1 MVFVVG
7 FAVRPADA
15 SVGMAVGN
23 NIRSFM
29 ASGRRRWEIDDGT
42 HKARVIAGERG
53 RFGPVDQ
60 RSRIPPDRHCD
71 QPTIDPKGGRECNR
85 RAPRRRRLVIGR
97 PVR

>member
-7 FAVRPADA
+7 FAVRPADISIGVVA
-15 SVGMAVGN
+15 GN
-23 NIRSFM
+23 NIRSFV
-29 ASGRRRWEIDDGT
+29 AGGRRRSEMDDGT
-42 HKARVIAGERG
+42 HEARVAAGERG

-60 RSRIPPDRHCD
+60 RSRIPPDRYCD
-71 QPTIDPKGGRECNR
+71 QPAMDPKGGRECNR